1 MRASNLPNPN
11 NPESPLLRV
20 GGVRFGYAPQRDTV
34 GPITVDVE
42 AGQVWAILG
51 ANGAGKS
58 TLLKLMAGLLPAR
71 SGGIELLSRPLDA
84 WSLRERARCV
94 AYLPQHAPSDTTL
107 SALDVVLLGR
117 HPFRALNFFE
127 SAEDHRIAEASLV
140 AAGLSGFSTRALAT
154 LSGGEARRVHLAAC
168 LAQAPR
174 LMLLDEPTASLDVKH
189 QLGILG
195 VVERRVRE
203 GGGAAV
209 IVLHDVNL
217 ALRFCTHALLLA
229 EGRVAGIGETRDVVQ
244 PDVLQAAFDMPFSA
258 ATTRGGASWLVP
270 EIGPQGEPRG

>member
-1 MRASNLPNPN
+1 MQALNLLNPR
-11 NPESPLLRV
+11 NPESPLLRLR
-20 GGVRFGYAPQRDTV
+20 GVRFGYSPQRDTV
-34 GPITVDVE
+34 GPVTVEVE

-58 TLLKLMAGLLPAR
+58 TLLRLMAGLLPAR
-71 SGGIELLSRPLDA
+71 SGEIELLGRPLET
-84 WSLRERARCV
+84 WSPRERARCV
-94 AYLPQHAPSDTTL
+94 AYLPQHAPSDMPM

-127 SAEDHRIAEASLV
+127 SAEDHRIAEASLIS
-140 AAGLSGFSTRALAT
+140 AGLPGFSTRALAT

-168 LAQAPR
+168 LAQQPR

-189 QLGILG
+189 QIEILG
-195 VVERRVRE
+195 VVQHRVRD

-217 ALRFCTHALLLA
+217 ALRFCTQALVLT
-229 EGRVAGIGETRDVVQ
+229 EGRVAGIGEASDVVQ
-244 PDVLQAAFDMPFSA
+244 PEVLQAAFDMPFSV
-258 ATTRGGASWLVP
+258 ATTRGRASWLVP
-270 EIGPQGEPRG
+270 EIGPDTEPRA

>member
-1 MRASNLPNPN
+1 MQVPTMSNQEDHGSALMRVRS
-11 NPESPLLRV
+11 
-20 GGVRFGYAPQRDTV
+20 VRFGYAPQRDTV
-34 GPITVDVE
+34 GPVSVEVE
-42 AGQVWAILG
+42 ARQVWAILG

-71 SGGIELLSRPLDA
+71 SGDIELLGRPLNA
-84 WSLRERARCV
+84 WSPRERARCT
-94 AYLPQHAPSDTTL
+94 AYLPQHAPSDMPI

-127 SAEDHRIAEASLV
+127 SAEDHGIAEASLV
-140 AAGLSGFSTRALAT
+140 AAGLPGFSTRALAT
-154 LSGGEARRVHLAAC
+154 LSGGEARRVHVAAC
-168 LAQAPR
+168 LAQQPR

-189 QLGILG
+189 QLEILG

-229 EGRVAGIGETRDVVQ
+229 EGRVAGIGEAGDVVQ
-244 PDVLQAAFDMPFSA
+244 PEVLQAAFDMPFSA
-258 ATTRGGASWLVP
+258 ATTQGGASWLVP
-270 EIGPQGEPRG
+270 EIQQNAEPRG